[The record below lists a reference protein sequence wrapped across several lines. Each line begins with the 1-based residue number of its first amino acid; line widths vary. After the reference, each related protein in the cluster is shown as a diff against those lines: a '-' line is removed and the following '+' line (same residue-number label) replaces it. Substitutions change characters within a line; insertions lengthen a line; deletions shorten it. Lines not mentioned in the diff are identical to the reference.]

1 VLLRVSVDLVKSRT
15 PKSQLDVFLL
25 FQHSNWGETLSI
37 NLMPMLE
44 KNQVMRNANNM
55 KMMIRYAKL
64 RCCFILYTAMLIS
77 LWGCAVTPQKLN
89 LKGKPDTFDE
99 GTIISTQQSAAVSFE
114 ALLEDLQNSRVIYLG
129 EKHTSQEDHRIQLEV
144 IQALFQKFPN
154 LAVGMEMFDH
164 SYQEVLDQW
173 SVGKLDQKDFIQK
186 VHWYANW
193 RYDFSLYKDILEF
206 IKDNRLRLVGL
217 NIPNHIPPK
226 IREGGIESLR
236 DDEKKHLPQQL
247 ELSNTAHRDYV
258 QKVFEGHGHHFRGEV
273 EFDNFYAAQVVW
285 EDGMAA
291 AIAENLNN
299 DVMVVLAG
307 NGHIQFKYG
316 IPDRAFKLTGAAFT
330 TIYPAATGAEV
341 EPDIADYIWVTK

>member
-1 VLLRVSVDLVKSRT
+1 MSSRLAG
-15 PKSQLDVFLL
+15 SLDVIWDFETTSIPA
-25 FQHSNWGETLSI
+25 FHRFNWGDTLNV
-37 NLMPMLE
+37 NLMPMRE
-44 KNQVMRNANNM
+44 KNQVMRNANK
-55 KMMIRYAKL
+55 KMMKRYANL
-64 RCCFILYTAMLIS
+64 PYCFMVFSTMLII

-89 LKGKPDTFDE
+89 IKGKPDAFGE
-99 GTIISTQQSAAVSFE
+99 GAIISTQKSAAVSFE
-114 ALLEDLQNSRVIYLG
+114 VLLEDLQNSRVTYVG
-129 EKHTSQEDHRIQLEV
+129 EQHTSQEDHRIQLEV

-154 LAVGMEMFDH
+154 LSVGMEMFDH

-173 SVGKLDQKDFIQK
+173 SAGKLDQKDFIQK

-193 RYDFSLYKDILEF
+193 RYDFSLYQDILNF
-206 IKDNRLRLVGL
+206 IKENHLRLIGL
-217 NIPNHIPPK
+217 NVPNHIPPK

-236 DDEKKHLPQQL
+236 ADEKKHLPQQL

-258 QKVFEGHGHHFRGEV
+258 QSVFEGHGHHFRGEV

-291 AIAENLNN
+291 AIAENLND

-307 NGHIQFKYG
+307 NGHIQFRYG

-330 TIYPAATGAEV
+330 TIYPAAAGAEV

>member
-1 VLLRVSVDLVKSRT
+1 MHMR
-15 PKSQLDVFLL
+15 
-25 FQHSNWGETLSI
+25 
-37 NLMPMLE
+37 E
-44 KNQVMRNANNM
+44 KNQVMRNANQK
-55 KMMIRYAKL
+55 KMTIKYAKL
-64 RCCFILYTAMLIS
+64 GCCFLLIAAMLIS
-77 LWGCAVTPQKLN
+77 LGGCAVAPQKLN
-89 LKGKPDTFDE
+89 IKGKPDAFGE
-99 GTIISTQQSAAVSFE
+99 GAIIATRKSAVVTFE
-114 ALLEDLQNSRVIYLG
+114 ALLEDVQNSRVIYVG
-129 EKHTSQEDHRIQLEV
+129 EQHTSREDHRIQLEV

-173 SVGKLDQKDFIQK
+173 SAGKLDQKDFIQK

-206 IKDNRLRLVGL
+206 IKNNHLRLVGL
-217 NIPNHIPPK
+217 NVPNHIPPK
-226 IREGGIESLR
+226 IREGGIENLR
-236 DDEKKHLPQQL
+236 DDEKKHLPSQL
-247 ELSNTAHRDYV
+247 DLSNTAHRDYV
-258 QKVFEGHGHHFRGEV
+258 QKIFEAHGHHFKGEV

-291 AIAENLNN
+291 AIAENLND

-316 IPDRAFKLTGAAFT
+316 IPDRAFNLTGAAFT
-330 TIYPAATGAEV
+330 TIYPASIGTEV